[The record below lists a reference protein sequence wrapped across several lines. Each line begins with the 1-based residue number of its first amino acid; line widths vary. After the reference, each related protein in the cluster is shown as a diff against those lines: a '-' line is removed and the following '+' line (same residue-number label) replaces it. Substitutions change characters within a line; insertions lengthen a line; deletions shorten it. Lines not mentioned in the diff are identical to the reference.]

1 MDRRARLRPRSGRP
15 GLRPHFAAA
24 HRLPHEPRRQAETAF
39 LHRRAARTHQV
50 PAPRRRRHLH
60 RRRLPAPRLALAH
73 GAPRPLHPRRARFR
87 RRPHLRSRLESRSRS
102 PGLGRSRLPVRA
114 PAPFKR
120 TENEPPGTIRRI
132 QGNGRQSRHQ
142 RPYPPPAAPDAPP
155 QNAGRHQA
163 RCCRHHQPHSIR
175 HRARVPPRYARAR
188 RRRQGAQP
196 IRRPDQGNRP
206 LGEHSHGRE
215 PAARS
220 PPLPHRRGRTKR
232 SRETLSRHCRNPG
245 RRLSRASPRPGR
257 RRNRTRRPPLMPAS
271 AVTTAAPT
279 RNPFVEWI
287 VPIAAV
293 SLVFVMLVPLPA
305 FALDLLLAASFAA
318 SVLVLLSALQILRPA
333 QFSVFPSLLLLLTLF
348 RLSLNLASSRR
359 ILLHGN
365 EGAGAAGRVIES
377 FGQFVVGGNY
387 VVGFVLFIALIAI
400 QYIVVSHGAVRTA
413 EVTARFTLDAL
424 PGKQMAIDADLNAGL
439 IDEHQARARREQ
451 TAREAEFYGAMDGAA
466 RFNQRDSIATILITG
481 INILAGFLIGVFQ
494 LDIPFREA
502 LKTYTVLTVGDGLVT
517 MIPSLLVSMAGG
529 MVVTRASSNATLSAD
544 LGTQLLSRRRSLQ
557 IAAGVMVALAC
568 IPGLP
573 KFSFLA
579 IAGVVALLAAR
590 LPKPAKDKDGK
601 VIEVAEPGALPAAEK
616 DKKAAKSDSIEDL
629 LKLDELSL
637 EVGYSLVNLVDVQQ
651 GGQLLARV
659 KALRSSLAV
668 QLGFIVP
675 PIHITDNVRL
685 KPREYVISMR
695 GVEIARWEMLEDKVL
710 AISSELTPPALA
722 GTPTREPAFGVAALW
737 IAPALE
743 SQALTSGYA
752 VVDQTSVLSTH
763 LAEIIR
769 QHAYELLTR
778 QETKRLLDR
787 LSESHPKLVE
797 ELVPKIL
804 SLGEV
809 QKVLQQ
815 LLREQVSVRDL
826 STILE
831 TLLDASAANKNPVL
845 LVEAARQSLAR
856 ALVRPLLSDDG
867 GLRVLTLDHNI
878 EEELS
883 RAFSAQAPPA
893 TSTGLQPSFVR
904 RILDG
909 LRALAGDQ
917 VAQAAPILL
926 CSTPA
931 RFHLRRLLEP
941 FLPKVVVLSPLEIPP
956 MVSVQSLGT
965 VR

>member
-1 MDRRARLRPRSGRP
+1 MPDSA
-15 GLRPHFAAA
+15 
-24 HRLPHEPRRQAETAF
+24 T
-39 LHRRAARTHQV
+39 TT
-50 PAPRRRRHLH
+50 
-60 RRRLPAPRLALAH
+60 
-73 GAPRPLHPRRARFR
+73 
-87 RRPHLRSRLESRSRS
+87 
-102 PGLGRSRLPVRA
+102 A
-114 PAPFKR
+114 PA
-120 TENEPPGTIRRI
+120 
-132 QGNGRQSRHQ
+132 
-142 RPYPPPAAPDAPP
+142 
-155 QNAGRHQA
+155 
-163 RCCRHHQPHSIR
+163 
-175 HRARVPPRYARAR
+175 
-188 RRRQGAQP
+188 
-196 IRRPDQGNRP
+196 
-206 LGEHSHGRE
+206 
-215 PAARS
+215 
-220 PPLPHRRGRTKR
+220 
-232 SRETLSRHCRNPG
+232 RNP
-245 RRLSRASPRPGR
+245 LS
-257 RRNRTRRPPLMPAS
+257 
-271 AVTTAAPT
+271 
-279 RNPFVEWI
+279 EWI
-287 VPIAAV
+287 VPVAAV
-293 SLVFVMLVPLPA
+293 SLVFVMLVPLPSIL
-305 FALDLLLAASFAA
+305 LDLLLATSITA

-365 EGAGAAGRVIES
+365 EGAAAAGRVIEA

-387 VVGFVLFIALIAI
+387 VVGFVLFVALIAI
-400 QYIVVSHGAVRTA
+400 QYVVVSHGSVRIA

-439 IDEHQARARREQ
+439 IDENQARSRREQ
-451 TAREAEFYGAMDGAA
+451 IAREAEFYGAMDGAA
-466 RFNQRDSIATILITG
+466 RFNQRDAIATILITA
-481 INILAGFLIGVFQ
+481 INIFAGFLIGVFQ

-544 LGTQLLSRRRSLQ
+544 LSAQLLSRRRSLL
-557 IAAGVMVALAC
+557 IAAGVMLVLAA

-573 KFSFLA
+573 KFSFLVL
-579 IAGVVALLAAR
+579 AGVVALFAWR
-590 LPKPAKDKDGK
+590 LPKASDTPEA
-601 VIEVAEPGALPAAEK
+601 AATSAAEK
-616 DKKAAKSDSIEDL
+616 DKKAAKAETLEDL

-637 EVGYSLVNLVDVQQ
+637 EVGYALVPLVDAQQ
-651 GGQLLARV
+651 GGQLLGRV
-659 KALRSSLAV
+659 KALRNNLAL

-695 GVEIARWEMLEDKVL
+695 GVEIARWEMLEEQVL
-710 AISSELTPPALA
+710 AISSELTPPPLA

-737 IAPALE
+737 IPRTLE
-743 SQALTSGYA
+743 SQALASGYA
-752 VVDQTSVLSTH
+752 VVDQTSVLATH
-763 LAEIIR
+763 LAELIR

-787 LSESHPKLVE
+787 MGESHPKLVE
-797 ELVPKIL
+797 ELVPKTL

-815 LLREQVSVRDL
+815 LLREQVSIRDL

-831 TLLDASAANKNPVL
+831 TLLDASAINKNPIL
-845 LVEAARQSLAR
+845 LVEIVRQALGR

-883 RAFSAQAPPA
+883 RAFSPQIPQTTGA
-893 TSTGLQPSFVR
+893 GLQPSFVR

-909 LRALAGDQ
+909 LRQLAGEQ
-917 VAQAAPILL
+917 VAQTAPVLL

-956 MVSVQSLGT
+956 MVPVQSLGT